1 MHFYKEILCM
11 LLGCSFGYMPL
22 NSLAE
27 QAPAERQLHAGQDSV
42 LHQNSA
48 SALSNPYSLLV
59 SLAFRTPNALG
70 ITTYQQAY
78 DYYCLQARDT
88 EDANAQFAMGWLYS
102 MGKGVDVNH
111 DLAAFFFTLAGKR
124 GHRDAASWLAKTPG
138 NPALAD
144 LPACMEK
151 PVIPVKSVEAPVQS
165 GGETAASK
173 EEVSVPSTPLSYPKG
188 PIYRLVQKH
197 APSYDIEVDFA
208 MAVIAVES
216 GFDPNAKSAKNA
228 QGLMQLMPETQAR
241 FNVKDAYNPEQNI
254 KGGLS
259 YLRWLLAYFRGDIE
273 LVLAAYNAG
282 ENNVLKYRGIP
293 PFPETQ
299 SYIKR
304 IARYYNKKQ
313 HRYQHDLDTRHP
325 PLP

>member
-1 MHFYKEILCM
+1 MHFYKKTLCM
-11 LLGCSFGYMPL
+11 LLGCSLGYIPL
-22 NSLAE
+22 DSLAE
-27 QAPAERQLHAGQDSV
+27 QLSAEQQLAGGQV
-42 LHQNSA
+42 NLLHQKSA
-48 SALSNPYSLLV
+48 VALSNPYSLLV

-70 ITTYQQAY
+70 ITSYQQAY
-78 DYYCLQARDT
+78 DYYCQQARDT

-102 MGKGVDVNH
+102 MGKGVDINH
-111 DLAAFFFTLAGKR
+111 DLAAFFFHLAGNR
-124 GHRDAASWLAKTPG
+124 GHRDAVSWLAKTPG
-138 NPALAD
+138 NPALAE

-151 PVIPVKSVEAPVQS
+151 PVIPVQSVEAPVQP
-165 GGETAASK
+165 TAEIAAPK
-173 EEVSVPSTPLSYPKG
+173 EVVTVPPTPLSYPKG

-197 APSYDIEVDFA
+197 APSYDIDVDFA

-216 GFDPNAKSAKNA
+216 GFDPNARSAKNA
-228 QGLMQLMPETQAR
+228 QGLMQLLPETQER

-299 SYIKR
+299 NYIKR

-313 HRYQHDLDTRHP
+313 HSYRHDLDIRRP
-325 PLP
+325 SLP